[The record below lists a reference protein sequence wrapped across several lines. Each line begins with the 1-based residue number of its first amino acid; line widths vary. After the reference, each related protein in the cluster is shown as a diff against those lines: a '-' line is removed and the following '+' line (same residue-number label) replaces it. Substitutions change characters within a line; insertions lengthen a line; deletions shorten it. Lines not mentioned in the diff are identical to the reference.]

1 MFGIPKPPLK
11 NWERADKLNVEL
23 VGYGWGEKRVIVRFH
38 LPKDRDTERIQQATA
53 LMIRDVKHSKDWT
66 CEWCGAPARESH
78 VQNLSWNH
86 LNPPRLVIYVRPLPL
101 ISASRSCGTQR
112 HIPLL
117 QIHFVCDMDARHVR
131 EGVKVTHDYMNM
143 LNFGGMG
150 PLPPFPKRPAGVT
163 YPLAGSCARCER
175 DESATN
181 QDALKRCSKCKL
193 TRYCGVECQKNDW
206 PRHKVACGM
215 VCSVNFENWD

>member
-11 NWERADKLNVEL
+11 EWEREDKLNVEL
-23 VGYGWGEKRVIVRFH
+23 VGYGWEEKRVIVRFH

-53 LMIRDVKHSKDWT
+53 LMIRDVKHSKGWT

-86 LNPPRLVIYVRPLPL
+86 LNPPRLIIYL
-101 ISASRSCGTQR
+101 
-112 HIPLL
+112 
-117 QIHFVCDMDARHVR
+117 HFVCDMDARHVR
-131 EGVKVTHDYMNM
+131 DGVASTHNYMNM

-150 PLPPFPKRPAGVT
+150 PLPPFPRRPAGVA

-175 DESATN
+175 DESAAD
-181 QDALKRCSKCKL
+181 QDALKRCSGCKL
-193 TRYCGVECQKNDW
+193 TRYCGAECQKRDW

-215 VCSVNFENWD
+215 VCSVKFENWE